1 MMKFER
7 FVRDID
13 EAVRAA
19 GTAGSV
25 AAKKDTAS
33 WTVGD
38 RQVEIAVLPPQN
50 ISLTLTRPGTKSDTT
65 WYPIDAALVPVVS
78 KRIAGFF
85 KEP

>member
-1 MMKFER
+1 MKFDR

-19 GTAGSV
+19 GAAGSV
-25 AAKKDTAS
+25 AAKPDTAS

-38 RQVEIAVLPPQN
+38 RQVEMTVLPPQN
-50 ISLTLTRPGTKSDTT
+50 ISLTLTRPGAKADTT

-78 KRIAGFF
+78 RRIAGFLNE
-85 KEP
+85 K

>member
-1 MMKFER
+1 MKFDR

-19 GTAGSV
+19 GTTGSL
-25 AAKKDTAS
+25 ASKREGAS
-33 WTVGD
+33 WTAGD
-38 RQVEIAVLPPQN
+38 HKVEMAVLPPQN
-50 ISLTLTRPGTKSDTT
+50 ISLTLTRPGAKSDTT

-78 KRIAGFF
+78 QRIARFF